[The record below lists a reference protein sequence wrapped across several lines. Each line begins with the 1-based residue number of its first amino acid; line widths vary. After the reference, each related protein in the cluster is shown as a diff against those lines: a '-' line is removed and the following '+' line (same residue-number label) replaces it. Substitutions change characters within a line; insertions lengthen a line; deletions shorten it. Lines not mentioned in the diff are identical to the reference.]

1 MRYPYFYIFF
11 LFFVEKGSY
20 LFLASISV
28 LEWIPIFALL
38 RRMGFITTRGAY
50 FFVGWCYNELA
61 EVDRE
66 NRQRVEIM
74 PGGTMNTKYYELL
87 FRGIDSD
94 DRVID
99 IVRGHAWTA
108 AILSNGNV
116 GVAMHTEGETVSR
129 MFPSLVGMKISQA
142 AYAVMSWN
150 MEEASEGM
158 AVVNAYYNTRE
169 RTETLC
175 TGMSFSG
182 ALDGLDISGK
192 TIGLVG
198 HLVNHSGISQQ
209 LLEKAEKC
217 YILEREPKPG
227 DYPDSACEYLLP
239 QCDIVVITGS
249 AAINKTMPRLLT
261 LSQNSQIILTG
272 PSVTLCAE
280 LMSLGIKRLYGLEIE
295 DCEGLCTSIVE
306 APSSINRFGRRFC
319 LDKI

>member
-1 MRYPYFYIFF
+1 
-11 LFFVEKGSY
+11 
-20 LFLASISV
+20 
-28 LEWIPIFALL
+28 
-38 RRMGFITTRGAY
+38 
-50 FFVGWCYNELA
+50 
-61 EVDRE
+61 
-66 NRQRVEIM
+66 
-74 PGGTMNTKYYELL
+74 MNTKYYELL

-99 IVRGHAWTA
+99 IVRGYAWTA

-198 HLVNHSGISQQ
+198 HLVNHSGINQQ
-209 LLEKAEKC
+209 LLEKAGALRLPVLRLRRRFLCAFEKGH
-217 YILEREPKPG
+217 LHSPP
-227 DYPDSACEYLLP
+227 EYGLSRRPWTAISP
-239 QCDIVVITGS
+239 QC
-249 AAINKTMPRLLT
+249 
-261 LSQNSQIILTG
+261 
-272 PSVTLCAE
+272 
-280 LMSLGIKRLYGLEIE
+280 
-295 DCEGLCTSIVE
+295 
-306 APSSINRFGRRFC
+306 GRT
-319 LDKI
+319 